1 MKSSKRQ
8 PKTLIVAQYEAE
20 ARRLAGGISENER
33 RFLRVALEKGKE
45 LEPAGRLA
53 GPAA

>member
-8 PKTLIVAQYEAE
+8 PKGSIAAQLEAE

-33 RFLRVALEKGKE
+33 KILSVALEKGKE
-45 LEPAGRLA
+45 LEPKGRLA
-53 GPAA
+53 GPSA

>member
-8 PKTLIVAQYEAE
+8 PPRIDRCPVLEAE

-33 RFLRVALEKGKE
+33 KYLSVALENFNE
-45 LEPAGRLA
+45 LEP
-53 GPAA
+53 PQAA